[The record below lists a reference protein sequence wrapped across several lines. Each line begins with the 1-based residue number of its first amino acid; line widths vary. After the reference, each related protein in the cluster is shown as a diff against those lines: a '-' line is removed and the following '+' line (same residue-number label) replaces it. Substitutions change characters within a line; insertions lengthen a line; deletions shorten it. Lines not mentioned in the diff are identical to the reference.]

1 MNPAVRELASGFAE
15 MVAPKKN
22 RKSPRAQVSL
32 VARYRSPTAFEFVQE
47 ECFDLSLGGM
57 FIRSPAPAPAGT
69 LIKLECDVNGASGT
83 IRGVARVVWLR
94 EHSADGQPAGMGVKF
109 VKLESGAREVIAG
122 ILEQLGAERD
132 DRDTA
137 RPPAT
142 ESGAP
147 KKAPSGRP
155 HTQAASTKPS
165 TSTPSK
171 ASTSQPSK
179 PSTSTPALAVASA
192 AAPSQ
197 PDPAPVNAGPSPVP
211 NIGPLTDSGRPA
223 APDLRGRLEQAKR
236 IQAEQQAAA
245 ARAGTAASVEPETKT
260 APAPQTSASSA
271 ARPPRAS
278 TSGSP
283 RAVAP
288 AARAVTAD
296 APAAAMSAGSSK
308 GLAYA
313 LVALVAGGVLFMVLA
328 RHPAPAKDTSA
339 SAAAAMQPEPAPAPA
354 AIEHAQP
361 PAAYVL
367 EVATTPDGARV
378 LAGARELTT
387 PGSIELG
394 QLEEPVQLTA
404 EKDGFEP
411 ASATIDRV
419 GFMLEDGAMRRRI
432 ELTLTAR
439 APQAVQE
446 PQPIA
451 APEPAPAPA
460 PAAAK
465 LATKSNPKSDT
476 KSETRASR
484 RAREASAAAPT
495 AAPVA
500 AVAPAEAPAPAAPVA
515 EPKPEPAAPVL
526 TIAPAGEP
534 KPAAEPKPAPEP
546 KPAVEAKPAETQF
559 VEAKPVEPA
568 KKSDAK
574 LTPMQAAA
582 ACLTTGDNACVVK
595 ALDGKAKSA
604 QELELLI
611 ETYKAMGD
619 GGKAEKWMK
628 TYVDKYPTERR
639 ANTYRRVLDR
649 PKEEAAAAP

>member
-1 MNPAVRELASGFAE
+1 MNPGMRELAGGFVE

-22 RKSPRAQVSL
+22 RRSPRAQVSL

-69 LIKLECDVNGASGT
+69 LIKLECDVNGATGT

-137 RPPAT
+137 RPPA
-142 ESGAP
+142 AP
-147 KKAPSGRP
+147 AAASQPFKQTPSARP
-155 HTQAASTKPS
+155 NTQAAANASASSKPS
-165 TSTPSK
+165 S
-171 ASTSQPSK
+171 SQPSAPK
-179 PSTSTPALAVASA
+179 AS
-192 AAPSQ
+192 
-197 PDPAPVNAGPSPVP
+197 DPAPQKAGASPVP
-211 NIGPLTDSGRPA
+211 ALGPLTDSGRPA

-236 IQAEQQAAA
+236 IQAEQEAAA
-245 ARAGTAASVEPETKT
+245 VRAGAATADTKKSAPSKPSTSAAEKRASASSEPR
-260 APAPQTSASSA
+260 APAPAVT
-271 ARPPRAS
+271 
-278 TSGSP
+278 
-283 RAVAP
+283 AVAP
-288 AARAVTAD
+288 AATV
-296 APAAAMSAGSSK
+296 SASSNK

-313 LVALVAGGVLFMVLA
+313 LVALVAGGVLFVVVS
-328 RHPAPAKDTSA
+328 RKPAPATDA
-339 SAAAAMQPEPAPAPA
+339 SAHAATMQPEPTPASS
-354 AIEHAQP
+354 AIERPAP

-378 LAGARELTT
+378 TAGARELTT

-394 QLEEPVQLTA
+394 QLEEPVQLMA

-411 ASATIDRV
+411 TSATIDRV

-439 APQAVQE
+439 AAQAVPE
-446 PQPIA
+446 PEPVA
-451 APEPAPAPA
+451 APEPAPIAAPAPA

-465 LATKSNPKSDT
+465 LAAKSDT
-476 KSETRASR
+476 KSETKSSR
-484 RAREASAAAPT
+484 RAREANTQPAART
-495 AAPVA
+495 A
-500 AVAPAEAPAPAAPVA
+500 APAEAPVAAAAPVEA
-515 EPKPEPAAPVL
+515 PAPAVVEEPKPEPAPAAPVL

-534 KPAAEPKPAPEP
+534 KPAAEPKPAPA
-546 KPAVEAKPAETQF
+546 PAPEAKPAERQF

-568 KKSDAK
+568 KKPDPK
-574 LTPMQAAA
+574 LTPMQNAA
-582 ACLTTGDNACVVK
+582 ACLSTGDNACVVK
-595 ALDGKAKSA
+595 ALEGKAKSA

-619 GGKAEKWMK
+619 SGKAEKWMK

-649 PKEEAAAAP
+649 PKAEAAAAP

>member
-1 MNPAVRELASGFAE
+1 MNPGMRELASGFEE
-15 MVAPKKN
+15 MAAPKKN

-69 LIKLECDVNGASGT
+69 LIKLECDVNGATGT

-94 EHSADGQPAGMGVKF
+94 EHSADNQPAGMGVKF
-109 VKLESGAREVIAG
+109 VKLEPGARDVIAG
-122 ILEQLGAERD
+122 ILEQLGADRD

-137 RPPAT
+137 RPLAPQSNPAQPSKQT
-142 ESGAP
+142 PSTRPGAQD
-147 KKAPSGRP
+147 A
-155 HTQAASTKPS
+155 AASAK
-165 TSTPSK
+165 TPSK
-171 ASTSQPSK
+171 PSPSQPSA
-179 PSTSTPALAVASA
+179 STSTPAAVSTAVAKTS
-192 AAPSQ
+192 
-197 PDPAPVNAGPSPVP
+197 DPAPAQASPSPLP
-211 NIGPLTDSGRPA
+211 PIGPLTDSGRPA

-236 IQAEQQAAA
+236 IQAEQQAATARIVAIA
-245 ARAGTAASVEPETKT
+245 AETDAKNATSAAAKRTSKDGAPRAA
-260 APAPQTSASSA
+260 APAPAVT
-271 ARPPRAS
+271 
-278 TSGSP
+278 
-283 RAVAP
+283 AVAP
-288 AARAVTAD
+288 AAAV
-296 APAAAMSAGSSK
+296 SAGSNK

-313 LVALVAGGVLFMVLA
+313 LVALAAGGVLFVVLS
-328 RHPAPAKDTSA
+328 RNPAPAKDA
-339 SAAAAMQPEPAPAPA
+339 SAHAAAMQPEPTPAPS
-354 AIEHAQP
+354 AIERPPP

-378 LAGARELTT
+378 TAGARELTT

-404 EKDGFEP
+404 AKDGFEP
-411 ASATIDRV
+411 TTATIDRV

-439 APQAVQE
+439 AAEAVPAPE
-446 PQPIA
+446 PVATPEPAPAPIA
-451 APEPAPAPA
+451 APAPAPA
-460 PAAAK
+460 PAK
-465 LATKSNPKSDT
+465 LAA
-476 KSETRASR
+476 KSETKSSRSARETSVQPR
-484 RAREASAAAPT
+484 RAAHVEAPVAT
-495 AAPVA
+495 AAPV
-500 AVAPAEAPAPAAPVA
+500 EAPAPAEQAAPVVQ

-526 TIAPAGEP
+526 TIAPAGEA
-534 KPAAEPKPAPEP
+534 KPAAAEPKPAPAP
-546 KPAVEAKPAETQF
+546 EAKPAERQF

-582 ACLTTGDNACVVK
+582 ACLSTGDNACVVK
-595 ALDGKAKSA
+595 ALEGKAKSP

-611 ETYKAMGD
+611 ETYKTMGD
-619 GGKAEKWMK
+619 SGKAEKWMK

-639 ANTYRRVLDR
+639 ANTYRRMLDR

>member
-1 MNPAVRELASGFAE
+1 
-15 MVAPKKN
+15 
-22 RKSPRAQVSL
+22 
-32 VARYRSPTAFEFVQE
+32 
-47 ECFDLSLGGM
+47 
-57 FIRSPAPAPAGT
+57 
-69 LIKLECDVNGASGT
+69 
-83 IRGVARVVWLR
+83 
-94 EHSADGQPAGMGVKF
+94 
-109 VKLESGAREVIAG
+109 
-122 ILEQLGAERD
+122 
-132 DRDTA
+132 
-137 RPPAT
+137 
-142 ESGAP
+142 
-147 KKAPSGRP
+147 
-155 HTQAASTKPS
+155 
-165 TSTPSK
+165 
-171 ASTSQPSK
+171 
-179 PSTSTPALAVASA
+179 
-192 AAPSQ
+192 
-197 PDPAPVNAGPSPVP
+197 VP

-236 IQAEQQAAA
+236 IQAEQQAAT
-245 ARAGTAASVEPETKT
+245 ARAGAAAPAETKT
-260 APAPQTSASSA
+260 AQASASTSVK
-271 ARPPRAS
+271 PTQAS

-288 AARAVTAD
+288 AVTPV
-296 APAAAMSAGSSK
+296 APAAAVPAGSSK

-313 LVALVAGGVLFMVLA
+313 LVALVAGGVLFMVLS
-328 RHPAPAKDTSA
+328 RHPAPATDTSA
-339 SAAAAMQPEPAPAPA
+339 TAAAAVQPEPASAPA
-354 AIEHAQP
+354 AIEHAQL

-378 LAGARELTT
+378 MAGARELTT

-439 APQAVQE
+439 APQAVPE

-451 APEPAPAPA
+451 APEPAPAPV
-460 PAAAK
+460 AAK

-476 KSETRASR
+476 KNETKSR
-484 RAREASAAAPT
+484 HTHEASAAAPS

-574 LTPMQAAA
+574 FTPMQAAA

-595 ALDGKAKSA
+595 ALDGKAKTA

-619 GGKAEKWMK
+619 SGKAEKWMK